1 MTVTAGDGGKL
12 GLRFF
17 PLADTLTV
25 EEYHQLVPAE
35 PAPLR
40 RRPPPPPAR
49 LLTCPHCGRVFE
61 PHPAAAKARFCGDI
75 CRRRFHARLSVAR
88 RKATAS

>member
-1 MTVTAGDGGKL
+1 MTVTAGDGGQL

-25 EEYHQLVPAE
+25 EEYHQLVPSE

-40 RRPPPPPAR
+40 RRPPPR
-49 LLTCPHCGRVFE
+49 LLTCPHCDRVFE
-61 PHPAAAKARFCGDI
+61 PHPAAVRARFCSDV